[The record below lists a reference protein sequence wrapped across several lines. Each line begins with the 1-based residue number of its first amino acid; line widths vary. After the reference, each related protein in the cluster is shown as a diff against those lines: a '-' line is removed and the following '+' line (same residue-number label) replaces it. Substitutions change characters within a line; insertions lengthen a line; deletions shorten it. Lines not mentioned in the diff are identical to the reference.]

1 MNVVDTFTRYVANF
15 VDEMVSSGV
24 DTAVI
29 SPGSRSTPLAIL
41 MAEHPKLTCYIN
53 VDERSAGFFA
63 LGIAKSQK
71 KPVALLCTSG
81 TAAANYYPAIVEA
94 HYARV
99 PLLVLTADRP
109 HELRDVGA
117 PQAIDQLHMYGNY
130 PKWFVDLALPEEQP
144 GMLRYVRTVAARAV
158 GITETSPAGVVH
170 LNFPFREP
178 LVPNISLSDLWNQ
191 QDNRE
196 TYLHIP
202 NTSSFLAKKE
212 IGVIASIIQ
221 GSSKGLIICGEQ
233 HDDAFKK
240 EILKLSDHLKFPIL
254 ADPLSHLRSMS
265 EMTTGVICSYDSLLK
280 DPVLGNEL
288 KPEIVIRFGSMPVSK
303 PLMLMLKNNP
313 DIIQIVVDQAGIYRD
328 PTLNASHLAAC
339 NETLFCE
346 SLLKMVSEKQ
356 ESRFYQSWFK
366 SDEVYWEMINHSM
379 EQTQEMFEG
388 KIVWELQKLLP
399 ERSRLFVGNSMPIRD
414 IDTFFKKD
422 KKDITLLANRG
433 ASGIDGIVST
443 ALGVS
448 ADVTKQTYLL
458 IGDLSFYHDLN
469 GLLAAT
475 RNQLNITILL
485 VNNDGGGIFS
495 FLPQSNEEK
504 HFETLYGTATGLDF
518 SHAVK
523 MYNGMYHRVESWHE
537 LHTAFHTAQ
546 KVMGLKVIEI
556 PTDRKNRVKFH
567 RELLDHVSQEIRKV
581 LIQ

>member
-1 MNVVDTFTRYVANF
+1 MNAIDTFTRYVASF

-24 DTAVI
+24 EIAVI

-53 VDERSAGFFA
+53 IDERSAGFFA

-130 PKWFVDLALPEEQP
+130 PKWFVDLALPEEKP
-144 GMLRYVRTVAARAV
+144 GMFRYARTVAARAV
-158 GITETSPAGVVH
+158 GIAVTSPAGVVH

-178 LVPNISLSDLWNQ
+178 LVPNISLPDLWSQ
-191 QDNRE
+191 LDNRE

-202 NTSSFLAKKE
+202 HTSSYLGEKE
-212 IGVIASIIQ
+212 IGTIASIIQ
-221 GSSKGLIICGEQ
+221 GSTDGLIICGEH
-233 HDDAFKK
+233 HDDAIIK
-240 EILKLSDHLKFPIL
+240 EIERLSDHLKFPVL
-254 ADPLSHLRSMS
+254 ADPLSHLRGRCKKAQGIIS
-265 EMTTGVICSYDSLLK
+265 SYDSLLK
-280 DPVLGNEL
+280 DPVLGGKL
-288 KPEIVIRFGSMPVSK
+288 KPKVVIRFGAMPVSK

-313 DIIQIVVDQAGIYRD
+313 EIIQIVVDQAGIYRD
-328 PTLNASHLAAC
+328 PTLNASYLAAC
-339 NETLFCE
+339 NETFFCE
-346 SLLKMVSEKQ
+346 TILNMVNEKP
-356 ESRFYQSWFK
+356 ESRFYQAWIK
-366 SDEVYWEMINHSM
+366 SDKVYWDMIDHSM
-379 EQTQEMFEG
+379 EQTQEIFEG
-388 KIVWELQKLLP
+388 KIVWELQKLLS
-399 ERSRLFVGNSMPIRD
+399 EGSTLFVGNSMPIRD
-414 IDTFFKKD
+414 VDTFFKQD
-422 KKDITLLANRG
+422 QKDITILANRG

-448 ADVTKQTYLL
+448 AGINRQTYLL

-475 RNQLNITILL
+475 RNQLDLTIFLI
-485 VNNDGGGIFS
+485 NNDGGGIFS

-523 MYNGMYHRVESWHE
+523 MYNGIYQKIENWDE
-537 LHTAFHTAQ
+537 LHTAFHAIQ
-546 KVMGLKVIEI
+546 KNNGLKVIEI
-556 PTDRKNRVKFH
+556 PTDRKTRVKFH
-567 RELLDHVSQEIRKV
+567 RDLLDHVSQEIRKV